1 MNVNISVIMES
12 KPFDEPK
19 EVKKV
24 VKCLCSKRI
33 GRNERCPD
41 HGDIDK
47 I

>member
-1 MNVNISVIMES
+1 MEEKS
-12 KPFDEPK
+12 FNEPK

-24 VKCLCSKRI
+24 VKKCTCKRI